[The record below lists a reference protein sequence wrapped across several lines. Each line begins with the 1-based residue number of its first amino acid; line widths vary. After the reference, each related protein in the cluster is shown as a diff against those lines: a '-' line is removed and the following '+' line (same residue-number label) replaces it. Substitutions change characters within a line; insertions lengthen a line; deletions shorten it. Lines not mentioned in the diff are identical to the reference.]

1 MIRLTRPTLGA
12 SELDAVRRVLASGHL
27 VQGPTVA
34 AFEVALSERLGVP
47 HVVACSTGTTAIQLA
62 LLGLGLKA
70 GDEVIVPDFVFPSV
84 AAAVLM
90 TGAMPVVCDIDPD
103 TFNMNPAL
111 VQAAVTEYTQ
121 AVVAVHQFGVPC
133 DALAIADATLLPVI
147 EDAACALGA
156 RDRGGLCGTQTGLGC
171 FSFHPRKI
179 ITTGEGGAVAVHD
192 KGIADRLRHLRQHGM
207 RPGPQGGMEF
217 PEFGVAGRM
226 SDLHAAIGLAQLER
240 LDEIIAGRARAAA
253 LYRGLLTLDDRVLTG
268 PSTWHPGRVY
278 QGMVVRLADEYDRD
292 VVVAGLRA
300 LGVESTIG
308 TYSISSHPGLL
319 KAIEVVKGGVPGSKL
334 AARQSLTLPLWPE
347 MTEGDVDSVV
357 AALAQTLPEA
367 RRLGVG

>member
-1 MIRLTRPTLGA
+1 M
-12 SELDAVRRVLASGHL
+12 
-27 VQGPTVA
+27 
-34 AFEVALSERLGVP
+34 
-47 HVVACSTGTTAIQLA
+47 
-62 LLGLGLKA
+62 
-70 GDEVIVPDFVFPSV
+70 
-84 AAAVLM
+84 
-90 TGAMPVVCDIDPD
+90 
-103 TFNMNPAL
+103 
-111 VQAAVTEYTQ
+111 
-121 AVVAVHQFGVPC
+121 
-133 DALAIADATLLPVI
+133 
-147 EDAACALGA
+147 
-156 RDRGGLCGTQTGLGC
+156 
-171 FSFHPRKI
+171 
-179 ITTGEGGAVAVHD
+179 
-192 KGIADRLRHLRQHGM
+192 
-207 RPGPQGGMEF
+207 
-217 PEFGVAGRM
+217 
-226 SDLHAAIGLAQLER
+226 
-240 LDEIIAGRARAAA
+240 
-253 LYRGLLTLDDRVLTG
+253 LTG